1 MFCFIDLIPFA
12 LFLLYLLKLSYL
24 LYITFAFLFFGLTLF
39 WWLWPFGFVCT
50 DFVVLPCVRL
60 VVLPCVRLVCP
71 FCPLCSA
78 LCVLILPLCLVV
90 GLILSFWPCM
100 VWCYCFVLMQSNIV
114 ALLSGMVWICLWFCL
129 FSLILTENPYLWC
142 IHFYLFLY
150 FLPPF
155 TTFYTLFIPFYTF

>member
-1 MFCFIDLIPFA
+1 MFYRFNPFCSFFIIPV
-12 LFLLYLLKLSYL
+12 KIILSI
-24 LYITFAFLFFGLTLF
+24 ITFAFLFFGLTLF

-60 VVLPCVRLVCP
+60 VCP

-78 LCVLILPLCLVV
+78 LCGLILPLCLVV

-100 VWCYCFVLMQSNIV
+100 VWCYCFALMQSNVV

-129 FSLILTENPYLWC
+129 LSLILTENPYLWC